1 MDEKMINNHTFKESV
16 EKEMNNILSN
26 SSIAECIHSAMSSS
40 INISILHIQNQIS
53 HEEYISLLNK
63 TKQLITSVIQEKFSK
78 TSLN

>member
-1 MDEKMINNHTFKESV
+1 MINNHTFKESV

-26 SSIAECIHSAMSSS
+26 SSIAECIHSAMFSS

-63 TKQLITSVIQEKFSK
+63 TKQLITRVIQEKFSK